1 MEKIDYNRLYT
12 LIKSSLMS
20 NYSFINRINKKHKKL
35 LPMIITF
42 LVIAITMVSLYFIGF
57 TKLFKEA
64 NLSDTI
70 LYMSISL
77 SSILIFFTNL
87 MKVNSYIFR
96 CKDYDLLTSMPLNTK
111 EIVISK
117 LIVLYITSFLFSFII
132 GLCSYIA
139 YALFEGF
146 NILFLINTIL
156 LTFIIPFIPIASSS
170 LIAFVI
176 GYIKINKKT
185 KNVLITIIYFILS
198 LLMILAYINIIKYD
212 ENNLIKQVSELK
224 KYFLKMW
231 PLTNFIYNG
240 FYNKSI
246 LNLFIYVISSLI
258 ILFIYITIVS
268 KYFVKFNSLEKENI
282 QKKTK
287 QNTYRQKNYFVSLLS
302 KELKMYTNIPTF
314 IINTMIGPI
323 LSVVCITIMS
333 SFIVRNNYIFGLEKL
348 DQLLLDLN
356 VTVKEFVIGLLGVS
370 INMILTISQ
379 ISSCSISLEGKSL
392 GITKSLPI
400 SKKDIFSSKII
411 FNYLIFGAFSFIS
424 SILVIVILKPVCYVS
439 IILLLLCLL
448 NPLSFS
454 VIGLLCN
461 LYLPKLNYSNPYQV
475 VKQGLSVL
483 ANMIVSLVLNIF
495 YLGLF
500 IAITIT
506 VNALIGLLCLLVI
519 SIITFAISIL
529 VLKKESYRFD
539 SL

>member
-1 MEKIDYNRLYT
+1 
-12 LIKSSLMS
+12 
-20 NYSFINRINKKHKKL
+20 
-35 LPMIITF
+35 
-42 LVIAITMVSLYFIGF
+42 
-57 TKLFKEA
+57 
-64 NLSDTI
+64 
-70 LYMSISL
+70 
-77 SSILIFFTNL
+77 
-87 MKVNSYIFR
+87 
-96 CKDYDLLTSMPLNTK
+96 
-111 EIVISK
+111 
-117 LIVLYITSFLFSFII
+117 
-132 GLCSYIA
+132 
-139 YALFEGF
+139 
-146 NILFLINTIL
+146 
-156 LTFIIPFIPIASSS
+156 
-170 LIAFVI
+170 
-176 GYIKINKKT
+176 
-185 KNVLITIIYFILS
+185 
-198 LLMILAYINIIKYD
+198 
-212 ENNLIKQVSELK
+212 
-224 KYFLKMW
+224 
-231 PLTNFIYNG
+231 
-240 FYNKSI
+240 
-246 LNLFIYVISSLI
+246 
-258 ILFIYITIVS
+258 
-268 KYFVKFNSLEKENI
+268 
-282 QKKTK
+282 
-287 QNTYRQKNYFVSLLS
+287 
-302 KELKMYTNIPTF
+302 
-314 IINTMIGPI
+314 MIGPI

-333 SFIVRNNYIFGLEKL
+333 NFIVRNNYIFGLEKL

-356 VTVKEFVIGLLGVS
+356 VAVKEFVIGLLGVS